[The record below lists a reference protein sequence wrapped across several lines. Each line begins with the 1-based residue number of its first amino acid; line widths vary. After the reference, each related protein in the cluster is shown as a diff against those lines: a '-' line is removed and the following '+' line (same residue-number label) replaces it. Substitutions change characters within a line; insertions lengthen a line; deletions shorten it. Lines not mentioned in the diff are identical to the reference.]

1 MSTQQP
7 KRHMAL
13 TMFLI
18 TAGYHYDSWRMEGS
32 RAEEWGQLSLISD
45 MAKKAEEAKLDALFL
60 GDIAG
65 AGKVPGADPTV
76 SGHYEPI
83 TTLSALAA
91 VTSRIG
97 LIGTA
102 STTFQPPF
110 TVARQFS
117 GLDSLSSG
125 RAGWNI
131 VTSSTGERNFG
142 IDVMPSGEE
151 RYRMADEFVEI
162 ATGLWDGWSDDA
174 VLNDRK
180 NGVWADPKKIRTL
193 NHKGEYFSVEGPI
206 NMPRS
211 PQGRPVMVQAGS
223 SDAGMAVGAKWA
235 DAIYTTQPIKGPAIE
250 FYNKF
255 KQRVTDAGRNP
266 NHVKVIPGIVP
277 IVAETHKEALEL
289 QNTLADHVN
298 LEAGRR
304 FIETRLEMDL
314 SKFDY
319 DEKIP
324 VEMFVGP
331 KKESKSRYEVFQSLA
346 LDRGFTI
353 RDLIVENA
361 RGHGHHWL
369 TGTPSK
375 IADVMIDWFDSGA
388 CDGFN
393 LNSAFVPG
401 GQNLILDLLVPELRN
416 RGYFR
421 EEYEGTTLRDHFG
434 LPRPGAWDTSPNRG

>member
-1 MSTQQP
+1 MGTPKNRQMS
-7 KRHMAL
+7 L

-32 RAEEWGQLSLISD
+32 RAEEWGQLSLIKD
-45 MAKKAEEAKLDALFL
+45 MAQKAEAAKLDALFL

-65 AGKVPGADPTV
+65 AGKVPGSDPTV
-76 SGHYEPI
+76 SGHYEPL

-91 VTSRIG
+91 LTDRIG

-117 GLDSLSSG
+117 GLDSLSAG

-131 VTSSTGERNFG
+131 VTSSTGEGNFG
-142 IDVMPSGEE
+142 FDVMPSGEE
-151 RYRMADEFVEI
+151 RYRRAEEFIEI
-162 ATGLWDGWSDDA
+162 ATGLWDGWSDSA
-174 VLNDRK
+174 VLNDRE
-180 NGVWADPKKIRTL
+180 NGVWADPKKIKAL
-193 NHKGEYFSVEGPI
+193 NHHGEFFRVDGPI

-223 SDAGMAVGAKWA
+223 SDAGLAVGSKWA
-235 DAIYTTQPIKGPAIE
+235 DAIYTTQPLKDPAIQ
-250 FYNKF
+250 FYNGF
-255 KQRVTDAGRNP
+255 KQRVIAAGRNP
-266 NHVKVIPGIVP
+266 EHVKVIPGIVP
-277 IVAETHKEALEL
+277 IVAETQKEALEL

-298 LEAGRR
+298 LELGRR

-314 SKFDY
+314 SEFDY
-319 DEKIP
+319 DERIP
-324 VEMFVGP
+324 EEMFVGP
-331 KKESKSRYEVFQSLA
+331 KKESKSRYEVFRRLA
-346 LDRGFTI
+346 VDEKFTL
-353 RDLIVENA
+353 RELIVENA
-361 RGHGHHWL
+361 RGHGHHWI
-369 TGTPSK
+369 TGTPAK

-401 GQNLILDLLVPELRN
+401 GQELILDLLVPELQE

-421 EEYEGTTLRDHFG
+421 TEYEGPTLRDHFG
-434 LPRPGAWDTSPNRG
+434 IPRPPAWDMQP